1 MIIEV
6 LNTFS
11 NVFAEGCLLEE
22 VKKVSSVEYID
33 YQRRKG
39 QRYPKKQKRTMRLWR
54 KLGGGVSVPTGLL
67 GYVSEK
73 ASALGEDVVTK
84 DMRRI
89 LAKGEKQEISFQLR
103 DYQKEAATKALFAQ
117 RGIIW
122 HPTGSGKTL
131 TAAYLIGN
139 IGLETLYL
147 VPNLTLLEQAERKF
161 KEWFGVCVGKVGEGV
176 FNPKLFTIATP
187 QTIWSRFSTK
197 DVKSLLARTKVLVID
212 EAHHVGRANN
222 RLNAWYRICSDCEQ
236 ARWRFGF
243 TATPGKDKDV
253 RRKMLEAQTG
263 RVIHHVTS
271 EELEKQGYLAKAEVR
286 MYRVDANRKGKER
299 SWEEMLDWGEIYKE
313 CILTNEERN
322 NCIVGVVKELAE
334 DGKRVLV
341 CTFQVEKHGKLL
353 TEKLGEVLENGFVR
367 FVCGQTSSEER
378 KLAIKEFESRRINV
392 LVGTVF
398 GEGVDIPI
406 MDAVVLAGAG
416 RSRKITIQQLGRVL
430 RCAKGKE
437 GAIIIDF
444 YDQDDGILERHSNV
458 RKKVYEEQGY
468 EVNMIERRV
477 ADGKDFGGTR

>member
-1 MIIEV
+1 MIIEL

-11 NVFAEGCLLEE
+11 SVFAEGDLLEE

-73 ASALGEDVVTK
+73 ASALGEDVVIK

-103 DYQKEAATKALFAQ
+103 DYQKEAVTKSLFAQ
-117 RGIIW
+117 RGIVW

-131 TAAYLIGN
+131 TAAYLVGN

-147 VPNLTLLEQAERKF
+147 VPNLTLLEQTERKF
-161 KEWFGVCVGKVGEGV
+161 EEWFGAYVGKVGEGV

-222 RLNAWYRICSDCEQ
+222 RLNTWYRICSDCEQ

-243 TATPGKDKDV
+243 TATPGEDKDV

-263 RVIHHVTS
+263 RVIHCVS
-271 EELEKQGYLAKAEVR
+271 SKKLERRGYLSKAEVK
-286 MYRVDANRKGKER
+286 MYVVNAYRKEKVR
-299 SWEEMLDWGEIYKE
+299 DWESMFDWGEIYKE

-322 NCIVGVVKELAE
+322 DRIVEVVKELVE
-334 DGKRVLV
+334 NDKRVLV

-353 TEKLGEVLENGFVR
+353 AEKLGKVLENGLVR
-367 FVCGQTSSEER
+367 FVYGQTPSEER
-378 KLAIKEFESRRINV
+378 KQAIREFEGGNIKV

-398 GEGVDIPI
+398 GEGVDIPE
-406 MDAVVLAGAG
+406 MNAVVLAGAG
-416 RSRKITIQQLGRVL
+416 RSRKVTIQQLGRVL

-444 YDQDDGILERHSNV
+444 YDQDGGILERHSGV
-458 RKKVYEEQGY
+458 RKKVYESEGY
-468 EVNMIERRV
+468 EVEMIERKE
-477 ADGKDFGGTR
+477 GQGEKG